1 MPENALFFM
10 ASKIISCR
18 FSKIVDNYGVS
29 SPAAEE
35 CMCPAARAGRGSL
48 DAIVN

>member
-1 MPENALFFM
+1 MRYFLWLTKLSVAV
-10 ASKIISCR
+10 SQ
-18 FSKIVDNYGVS
+18 KIVDNYRVN